1 MVGTATL
8 EENELWA
15 AVASNNMLAA
25 MNPNPRYACMQEAAY
40 VCQGTA
46 GGVMGMATSQQDEL
60 WAAVAAG
67 DGARVAAVSA
77 ALRLAP
83 RARGD
88 RQPTLPLRVYV
99 RIGDVG
105 APAWPWP
112 AFASVTSTRPP
123 CLT

>member
-1 MVGTATL
+1 M
-8 EENELWA
+8 
-15 AVASNNMLAA
+15 
-25 MNPNPRYACMQEAAY
+25 
-40 VCQGTA
+40 CQGTA

-60 WAAVAAG
+60 WAAVEAG

-99 RIGDVG
+99 RTGDVG

-123 CLT
+123 CLAWCFPWRCQDSHRRQPYLNHCCI